1 MSNIIQPS
9 YNKPLNLLLFFIG
22 FMVACGSAI
31 TPFLTVPQFRAAFSA
46 SGIQLP
52 WFTQAAMSYYPTLL
66 LLPFTVLIAWWLW
79 PNKLRRGAACAAIG
93 IGGAVILVGLLV
105 TALQYPALQAAGASA
120 MGSNQ
125 SFEADGSA
133 AAQFQ
138 R

>member
-9 YNKPLNLLLFFIG
+9 YNKSLNLLLFFIG
-22 FMVACGSAI
+22 FMVACGSAMS
-31 TPFLTVPQFRAAFSA
+31 PFLTVPQFRAAFSA

-93 IGGAVILVGLLV
+93 IGGSVILVGLLV
-105 TALQYPALQAAGASA
+105 AALQYPAFRAAGAL
-120 MGSNQ
+120 GNG
-125 SFEADGSA
+125 F
-133 AAQFQ
+133 
-138 R
+138 